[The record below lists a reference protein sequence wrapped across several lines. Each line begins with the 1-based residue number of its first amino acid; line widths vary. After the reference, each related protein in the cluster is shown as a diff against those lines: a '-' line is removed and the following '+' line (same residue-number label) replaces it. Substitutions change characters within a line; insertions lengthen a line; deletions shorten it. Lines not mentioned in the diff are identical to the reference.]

1 MNPQS
6 LILVMTLSV
15 AITACE
21 SSTPL
26 ADKSPNP
33 AQSISMG
40 GAIVP
45 LVMHRDMILAQ
56 VRVNGTD
63 ANFFMVDSGS
73 TLAVLDQSLAQ
84 KLEVT
89 PVRTVRIRGIG
100 GTALADLVRLDDLA
114 IGNVNLGSPTA
125 AVIDLSAFRKTL
137 GWPVMGVIGYTNLQ
151 SRPFSINYRDRILTI
166 FDRDRFEPPANAHA
180 NELRIR
186 DGLLAVKMVVAGEQP
201 IWIQLDTGANGWLSL
216 PVSYVLQHPTLM
228 AGKFNQQVPS
238 QPSVI
243 N

>member
-1 MNPQS
+1 
-6 LILVMTLSV
+6 MTISV
-15 AITACE
+15 AIAACE

-26 ADKSPNP
+26 VDKSSSP
-33 AQSISMG
+33 AQSTFTG

-45 LVMHRDMILAQ
+45 LVMHRNMILAQ

-89 PVRTVRIRGIG
+89 PFRTVRIRGIG
-100 GTALADLVRLDDLA
+100 GTALANLVKLNDLT

-137 GWPVMGVIGYTNLQ
+137 GWPIMGVIGYTNLK
-151 SRPFSINYRDRILTI
+151 SRPFPQPMSNTRLIGRQSS
-166 FDRDRFEPPANAHA
+166 
-180 NELRIR
+180 LR
-186 DGLLAVKMVVAGEQP
+186 
-201 IWIQLDTGANGWLSL
+201 TN
-216 PVSYVLQHPTLM
+216 
-228 AGKFNQQVPS
+228 
-238 QPSVI
+238 
-243 N
+243 